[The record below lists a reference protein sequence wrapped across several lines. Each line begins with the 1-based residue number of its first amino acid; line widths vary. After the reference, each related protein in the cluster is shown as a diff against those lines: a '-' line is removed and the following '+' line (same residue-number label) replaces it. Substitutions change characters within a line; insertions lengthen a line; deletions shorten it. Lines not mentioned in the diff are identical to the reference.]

1 MNIFGRSNI
10 SRIILKNADGST
22 YGSISIH
29 SPNKNNIKKKRL
41 QYNFK
46 QVSTLIMRAKT
57 SNGARQAVVKA
68 RQQVAMLQRKNIQNG
83 EYDADELRNA
93 IIHAQKMERVAKKKM
108 KHLKQEEELS
118 KGNKS
123 FASEYEEKVQDNLL
137 DGLDAEDILELSE
150 EELEQLMED
159 LQDAMKEL
167 ESEIAGSGNDMDL
180 SEITAENIEN
190 TADLEKL
197 KKKHRADE
205 LRDILEADM
214 KYLKAVFEKLAREK
228 QNAANGASRG
238 SSSQSGGSSQ
248 NSGVSLELGGAEV
261 PVAPAEAP
269 VAVEGGNIDTMV

>member
-10 SRIILKNADGST
+10 RRIILKNADGST

-29 SPNKNNIKKKRL
+29 SPNNNVKKKRL

-46 QVSTLIMRAKT
+46 QVSNLIMSSKT

-83 EYDADELRNA
+83 EYDAEELRNA
-93 IIHAQKMERVAKKKM
+93 IIHAQKIERVAKRKM
-108 KHLKQEEELS
+108 KHLKQEEELA
-118 KGNKS
+118 KKKNP
-123 FASEYEEKVQDNLL
+123 FASEFEEKTQDNILEGI
-137 DGLDAEDILELSE
+137 DGEEILELSE
-150 EELEQLMED
+150 EELKQLMED

-167 ESEIAGSGNDMDL
+167 ETEVASSKNDPGL
-180 SEITAENIEN
+180 SDVVVEDMEN

-197 KKKHRADE
+197 KKKHRSDE

-228 QNAANGASRG
+228 QNASNKISQS
-238 SSSQSGGSSQ
+238 SSSQGP
-248 NSGVSLELGGAEV
+248 GVSLELGGAEV

-269 VAVEGGNIDTMV
+269 VTVEGGNFDAMA